1 LLVSY
6 NSQAILEICFHPAA
20 ARKLLGD
27 DAAASLQARHA
38 DLQAADNVFQLP
50 VGEVTVSQN
59 TCTLIVRNVL
69 SIVMAPNYPAANDG
83 AVFDWST
90 VGRVKLMGVNDVE

>member
-1 LLVSY
+1 MLISY
-6 NSQAILEICFHPAA
+6 NSQALQEICFYPAA

-27 DAAASLQARHA
+27 DAAVSLQAKHA

-59 TCTLIVRNVL
+59 TCTLTVRNVL
-69 SIVMAPNYPAANDG
+69 SIVMAPNYPVGNDD

-90 VGRVKLMGVNDVE
+90 VGRIKLMGVNDVE